1 MENKANSTVT
11 WVLKQIEMI
20 NSPMGYM
27 LLAVIVALI
36 ALLAIFYAFLTALL
50 NRQNHSQN
58 AYKDEDM
65 VIFEQQQEALL
76 YPMQSYAPRNKWQ
89 RGTEEWDSIASNIP
103 TTEME
108 KIYRQTELSAGYG
121 RFIKGY
127 KLKILFLKLF

>member
-58 AYKDEDM
+58 AYKDEDI

-89 RGTEEWDSIASNIP
+89 RGTEEWDSIASNTP

-108 KIYRQTELSAGYG
+108 KIYRQNELSAGYG

-127 KLKILFLKLF
+127 KFRIGNI